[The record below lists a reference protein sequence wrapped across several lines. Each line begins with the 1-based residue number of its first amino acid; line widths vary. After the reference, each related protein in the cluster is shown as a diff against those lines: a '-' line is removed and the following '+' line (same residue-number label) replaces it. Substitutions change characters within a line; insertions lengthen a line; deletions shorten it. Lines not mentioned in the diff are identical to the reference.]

1 MEYKYT
7 YRRGFSVGEKLYIF
21 FTVGVVIWALWLLG
35 ASVYRSYDKGAG
47 EERVITAT
55 VTDKGVKSVDKS
67 TQKYLVYTELDDGDD
82 GVEVFEI
89 TDSLISGRFNSADV
103 YAKIKVGKTYK
114 FTVRGHRN
122 GFFSWYPNIYDFEEV
137 KEGAERVLET
147 EVETE

>member
-1 MEYKYT
+1 MRYKYT
-7 YRRGFSVGEKLYIF
+7 YHREPSAGQVIYTLIFVGAIIWIF
-21 FTVGVVIWALWLLG
+21 VSLG
-35 ASVYRSYDKGAG
+35 SSLYRSYDKGAG
-47 EERVITAT
+47 EERVIIAT

-89 TDSLISGRFNSADV
+89 TDSFLAGRFNSADV

-137 KEGAERVLET
+137 KEGSERVSET